1 MSIDHFFSRVWRIIS
16 IIGFGVSLL
25 FIYRGLPDPTAVHF
39 GETGRGDGFLPK
51 EEIFYLTAG
60 IMTLINML
68 ALLLIKNIQKI
79 PDNQFTILFSIF
91 KKKGGTKIKETIGHW
106 LHMLPALIN
115 TYMILVLRAL
125 LLLNDER
132 TYNQDFSFYPFIG
145 IIALLIWIA
154 YLPVRLLTYS
164 DYLEE

>member
-25 FIYRGLPDPTAVHF
+25 FLYRGRPDPTAEHF

-91 KKKGGTKIKETIGHW
+91 KK
-106 LHMLPALIN
+106 
-115 TYMILVLRAL
+115 
-125 LLLNDER
+125 
-132 TYNQDFSFYPFIG
+132 
-145 IIALLIWIA
+145 
-154 YLPVRLLTYS
+154 
-164 DYLEE
+164 